1 MSLPIWARSG
11 RSDLKRRRMGG
22 TGGRKVPLM
31 SKVESRFT
39 GMIPLLARI
48 LSMTAD
54 GRLRPM
60 VGLDMGYTLRRPRHA

>member
-1 MSLPIWARSG
+1 
-11 RSDLKRRRMGG
+11 MGG

-60 VGLDMGYTLRRPRHA
+60 VGLDMGYTFRHCVWSNRRRPSVLRT

>member
-1 MSLPIWARSG
+1 
-11 RSDLKRRRMGG
+11 
-22 TGGRKVPLM
+22 M

-54 GRLRPM
+54 GRLRPI
-60 VGLDMGYTLRRPRHA
+60 VGLDVGYALQRPRHA

>member
-1 MSLPIWARSG
+1 LGAIRAKRFEAPADG
-11 RSDLKRRRMGG
+11 RYRRLE
-22 TGGRKVPLM
+22 VPLM

-60 VGLDMGYTLRRPRHA
+60 VGLDMGYTFRRPRRA

>member
-1 MSLPIWARSG
+1 
-11 RSDLKRRRMGG
+11 MGG

-48 LSMTAD
+48 LSITAD

-60 VGLDMGYTLRRPRHA
+60 VGLDMGYTFRRPRRA

>member
-1 MSLPIWARSG
+1 LGAIRAKGFEAPSSGWGWRSE
-11 RSDLKRRRMGG
+11 
-22 TGGRKVPLM
+22 VPLM

-60 VGLDMGYTLRRPRHA
+60 VGLDMGYAFRRPRRA

>member
-1 MSLPIWARSG
+1 
-11 RSDLKRRRMGG
+11 
-22 TGGRKVPLM
+22 M

-60 VGLDMGYTLRRPRHA
+60 VGLDMGYTFRRPRRA